1 MRSFC
6 YLLLLV
12 FFICGC
18 ASIEDQPEKLI
29 TDSNFSRFEQRK
41 SELESEYLNKE
52 ITYSE
57 YQVKLGEL
65 EYERLKSEQEREEI
79 LFR

>member
-1 MRSFC
+1 MRSLVC
-6 YLLLLV
+6 LLLLAL
-12 FFICGC
+12 FICGC

-29 TDSNFSRFEQRK
+29 TDSNFTRFEQKK
-41 SELESEYLNKE
+41 SNLESQYLNKE
-52 ITYSE
+52 ISYSE

>member
-6 YLLLLV
+6 YLLLAVL
-12 FFICGC
+12 FIYGC
-18 ASIEDQPEKLI
+18 VSIEDQPERLI
-29 TDSNFSRFEQRK
+29 TDSNFSRFEQKK

-52 ITYSE
+52 ISYSE
-57 YQVKLGEL
+57 YQIKLGEL
-65 EYERLKSEQEREEI
+65 EYERLKSDQEREEI